1 MGSGRLKPGW
11 TRVAF
16 GDVATC
22 VNDRIDDPTSA
33 GVSRYVGLEHLDSD
47 SLAIRRWGSPTDVTA
62 TKLRFRKGDIIFGRR
77 RVYQR
82 KLAVADFDGIC
93 SAHAMVLRA
102 KSPAVVSEFLPFFMQ
117 SDLFMDRAKMI
128 SVGSLSPT
136 INWKTLEKEEFA
148 LPSLEE
154 QRRLARVMTRINT
167 AFQSRAK
174 LKCAVER
181 VLLSAY
187 AATFGCSRCQV
198 LQLGEVAQVRM
209 GRQRAP
215 QHKVGDHI
223 VPYLRSANIRDGI
236 LDLTSV
242 YEMNFS
248 PSEQETFRLQSGD
261 ILISEGCGSCAR
273 IGDNAVWTDEIPG
286 PVCFQNTIIR
296 IRAYRDRVSPGLLK
310 HWARYAF
317 RFGLF
322 QKAARGTS
330 ILHIGHERC
339 EQLPIALPTNPASR
353 DSAERLMS
361 VLENAMVSSEDARK
375 MAFTASFRSFFYR
388 SIFFLSI

>member
-1 MGSGRLKPGW
+1 MGSDKLKPGW

-16 GDVATC
+16 GEMATC
-22 VNDRIDDPTSA
+22 VNERIDNPATA
-33 GVSRYVGLEHLDSD
+33 GVERYVGLEHLDSD
-47 SLAIRRWGSPTDVTA
+47 SLTIRRWGLPTDITA

-93 SAHAMVLRA
+93 SAHAIVLRA
-102 KSPAVVSEFLPFFMQ
+102 KSPAVVPEFLPFFMQ

-136 INWKTLEKEEFA
+136 INWKTLKQEEFT
-148 LPSLEE
+148 LPPLEE
-154 QRRLARVMTRINT
+154 QRRIARVMTHIDI
-167 AFQSRAK
+167 AFQSRAR
-174 LKCAVER
+174 LKRAVER
-181 VLLSAY
+181 VTLSVY
-187 AATFGCSRCQV
+187 AAIFGGSRCQT
-198 LQLGEVAQVRM
+198 LQLGEVANVRM
-209 GRQRAP
+209 GRQRSP
-215 QHKVGDHI
+215 RHKSGNHI
-223 VPYLRSANIRDGI
+223 VPYLRSANIRNET

-261 ILISEGCGSCAR
+261 ILISEGCGSRAR

-286 PVCFQNTIIR
+286 PVCFQNTVIR
-296 IRAYRDRVSPGLLK
+296 VRAYQDRVSPELLK

-317 RFGLF
+317 RSGLF

-339 EQLPIALPTNPASR
+339 EQLPVALPTNPASR
-353 DSAERLMS
+353 YSAERLMPA
-361 VLENAMVSSEDARK
+361 LENAVVSSEDARK
-375 MAFTASFRSFFYR
+375 IALMTSFGSFFVP
-388 SIFFLSI
+388 